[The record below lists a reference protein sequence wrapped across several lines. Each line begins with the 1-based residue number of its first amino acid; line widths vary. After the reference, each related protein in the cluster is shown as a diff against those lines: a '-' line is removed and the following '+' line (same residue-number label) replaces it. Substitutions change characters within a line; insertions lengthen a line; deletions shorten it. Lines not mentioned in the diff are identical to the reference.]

1 MTKDVTVQEMQ
12 EHFEEHLAEVKQ
24 GVTLRLMEGA
34 EAVAEVGP
42 ASVIDDDDPLKDLI
56 WREAKGRFCD
66 FVPPP
71 PMDPPVDV
79 MALLREDRDA
89 R

>member
-12 EHFEEHLAEVKQ
+12 EHFAEHMEEVRR
-24 GVTLRLMEGA
+24 GTTLRLVEGSTLIA
-34 EAVAEVGP
+34 EIVPRETDHLLYRR
-42 ASVIDDDDPLKDLI
+42 ASKA
-56 WREAKGRFCD
+56 WKD

-71 PMDPPVDV
+71 PLDPPIDV
-79 MALLREDRDA
+79 VALLREDRDA

>member
-12 EHFEEHLAEVKQ
+12 EHFAEHMEEVRR
-24 GVTLRLMEGA
+24 GVTIRLVEGENLIAELAPAAELLESEDPEDMILR
-34 EAVAEVGP
+34 P
-42 ASVIDDDDPLKDLI
+42 AT
-56 WREAKGRFCD
+56 GRFCD

-71 PMDPPVDV
+71 PIDV
-79 MALLREDRDA
+79 EIDVVALLREDRDA